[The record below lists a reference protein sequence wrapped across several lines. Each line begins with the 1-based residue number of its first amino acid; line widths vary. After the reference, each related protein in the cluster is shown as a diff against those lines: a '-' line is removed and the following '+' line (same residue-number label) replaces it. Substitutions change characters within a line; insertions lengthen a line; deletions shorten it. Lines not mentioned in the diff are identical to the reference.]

1 MRCRIHGFGWLA
13 TVAIFLAATA
23 ALGDSLV
30 IDAGEDGAP
39 AGFGF
44 GWGRPERNNERSF
57 VWIRHLEADLWVQ
70 IATPGAAEIE
80 VLAAPYYVPDRR
92 QKLGL
97 FVNDRFVAEWT
108 FAHREGWHFESLRA
122 HIPKG
127 YLKAGRN
134 RITLR
139 TSYTAWRGY
148 AVAVDRV
155 IFEFR

>member
-1 MRCRIHGFGWLA
+1 MQRLAQMMAWL
-13 TVAIFLAATA
+13 FLFAATA
-23 ALGDSLV
+23 CAAPLV
-30 IDAGEDGAP
+30 IDVGEERAP
-39 AGFGF
+39 AQLGF
-44 GWGRPERNNERSF
+44 GWGQPERNDERSF
-57 VWIRHLEADLWVQ
+57 AWIRHLEADLWVQ
-70 IATPGAAEIE
+70 IEAPGAAEIE

-155 IFEFR
+155 AFEFR